1 MTAQHYFLNT
11 AQRPEPLR
19 WRETFPQG
27 LALDAERLM
36 QTLQG
41 GNPLQRMVWLS
52 TQDVQWH
59 AHLAQLLK
67 AQSGERVV
75 LLSSVPDE
83 REGLRA
89 LNEGASGY
97 LHAYAVPE
105 LFEQVALVV
114 QNGGLW
120 VGPQLM
126 QRLISGT
133 SRALT
138 RRRKTA
144 DDQDA
149 GTGDNS
155 AWASLSESETRVV
168 RAVIAGHSNK
178 EVADMLHIAERTVKA
193 HLGVVFEKLGVRDR
207 LQLVLRLTMGVLPQ
221 TKAQP

>member
-11 AQRPEPLR
+11 AQRSEPLR

-27 LALDAERLM
+27 LALDAERLL

-67 AQSGERVV
+67 AQSAERVV

-89 LNEGASGY
+89 LNEGAAGY
-97 LHAYAVPE
+97 AHAYAVPE

-144 DDQDA
+144 DDPAA
-149 GTGDNS
+149 GAEDNS

-168 RAVIAGHSNK
+168 RAVMAGHSNK
-178 EVADMLHIAERTVKA
+178 EAADMLHISERTVKA
-193 HLGVVFEKLGVRDR
+193 HLGAVFEKLGVRDR